1 MSRRGRRAA
10 RPSGGCVAA
19 PPASRQGRSLAAAG
33 GTRSRVRPPFCEPL
47 APGSGWLGTRR
58 EQPLEQEAVC
68 GHHFVSPCF
77 ALKAVHHGPPSHL
90 WLVDELTYGILGNML
105 VWSDVCLAVTVWTW
119 PGEPEHP
126 PRSLRA
132 AVGGHLLRRDSHTAQ
147 AGPSLSVPAQRRAG
161 TVPFIDRPSYCP
173 PSSWHAVTLINSAGK
188 F

>member
-1 MSRRGRRAA
+1 MAALPAQSVPPRLGYPQRGPSVFGSLSSRSLAERRCHAVAGGQLA
-10 RPSGGCVAA
+10 RREAVLRP

-105 VWSDVCLAVTVWTW
+105 V
-119 PGEPEHP
+119 
-126 PRSLRA
+126 
-132 AVGGHLLRRDSHTAQ
+132 
-147 AGPSLSVPAQRRAG
+147 
-161 TVPFIDRPSYCP
+161 
-173 PSSWHAVTLINSAGK
+173 
-188 F
+188 